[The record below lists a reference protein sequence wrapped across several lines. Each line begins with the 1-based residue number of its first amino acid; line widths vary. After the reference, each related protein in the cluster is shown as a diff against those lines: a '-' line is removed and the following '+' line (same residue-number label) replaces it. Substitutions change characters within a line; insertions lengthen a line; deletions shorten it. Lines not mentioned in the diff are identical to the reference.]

1 MAGATTLIRKTI
13 KAAVLPAGLARRRR
27 EGDLVV
33 LLYHTIGARKAEI
46 DVPPDEFE
54 RQLAWLASTGLVR
67 PLEEAL
73 TEGGGGVVVTFDD
86 GYRDFPETVLPLL
99 ERYRIPSTL
108 YLATGLVTQRRD
120 DREGDRLDWA
130 DLRVAVATGL
140 VTVGSHTHDHVDLS
154 SASEAVAEDEMRR
167 SKELIEDH
175 LGTACRHF
183 AYPWAVASP
192 AAELAARRHF
202 DSAALPAWRTNRRG
216 RTDPLRLGRTPVL
229 RSDTGPLFR
238 AKASGMLDG
247 EAMAYRLTRRGPWG
261 RRP

>member
-1 MAGATTLIRKTI
+1 MAGATTLLRKTI

-33 LLYHTIGARKAEI
+33 LLYHTVGAHPAEI
-46 DVPPDEFE
+46 DVPREEFE

-67 PLEEAL
+67 SLGEAL
-73 TEGGGGVVVTFDD
+73 ADGGGGVVVTFDD

-99 ERYRIPSTL
+99 ERYRIPSML
-108 YLATGLVTQRRD
+108 YLATGLVTERGD
-120 DREGDRLDWA
+120 DANGDRLDWA
-130 DLRVAVATGL
+130 DVRAAVATGL
-140 VTVGSHTHDHVDLS
+140 VTIGSHTHGHVDLS
-154 SASEAVAEDEMRR
+154 NAGEAVAEDEMRR

-183 AYPWAVASP
+183 AYPWALASP
-192 AAELAARRHF
+192 AAELVARRHF

-216 RTDPLRLGRTPVL
+216 RTEPLRLGRTPVL

-238 AKASGMLDG
+238 AKAAGMLDG
-247 EAMAYRLTRRGPWG
+247 EAIAYRLMRRGPWG